1 MAPSTKIEPQLP
13 EGLKNDSRNVADLW
27 KEALKNYKGIVGF
40 DLERKFD
47 NVQQMVDQGTKEM
60 NKFHRFRHNEKKV
73 DKLRSLFAENLDYI
87 EVGTQQLTKAAV
99 PAFPP
104 AAAIGT
110 ALTYLLSVSR
120 SDLGTSTLS

>member
-1 MAPSTKIEPQLP
+1 MAPPTKNEPPLP
-13 EGLKNDSRNVADLW
+13 DELKNDSRDVADLW

-73 DKLRSLFAENLDYI
+73 DKLRKLFAENLDYI
-87 EVGTQQLTKAAV
+87 EVGTKQLIGAAV

-110 ALTYLLSVSR
+110 ALTCLLSVSR
-120 SDLGTSTLS
+120 SDLRTSALF